1 MTGDIQLSQT
11 SLRGL
16 LTSFWNESLEI
27 ETTARGLVFTMPV
40 SYPDGWQV
48 VDVPRALAD
57 ELLRQGVIAEGGFH
71 IGHVQITASAYYAG
85 VRLGAALGIG
95 RR

>member
-1 MTGDIQLSQT
+1 MGIHDPACKCKKLQ
-11 SLRGL
+11 RWAN
-16 LTSFWNESLEI
+16 LT
-27 ETTARGLVFTMPV
+27 
-40 SYPDGWQV
+40 DGWQV
-48 VDVPRALAD
+48 VDVPRSLAD

-71 IGHVQITASAYYAG
+71 IGKVHITASAYYAG